1 MSINKAINFW
11 KGTHKPKNNDELV
24 DAVQTMFHFNLVE
37 LHSISFAKWC
47 KDVAEKNKEIVL
59 PISYK
64 KSIMFQDFTDS
75 SFYELPIKHTIN

>member
-1 MSINKAINFW
+1 MEGYTQA
-11 KGTHKPKNNDELV
+11 KNNDELV

-64 KSIMFQDFTDS
+64 KSIMFQDFPEST
-75 SFYELPIKHTIN
+75 FYELPIKHTIN